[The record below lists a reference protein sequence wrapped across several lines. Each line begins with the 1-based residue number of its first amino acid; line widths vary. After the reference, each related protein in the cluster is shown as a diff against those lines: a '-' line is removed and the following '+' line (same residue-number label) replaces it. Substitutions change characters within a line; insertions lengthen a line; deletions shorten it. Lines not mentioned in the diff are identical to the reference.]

1 MPLGKIDRILLFLVI
16 CLVILGVIFVY
27 SSSYYRAM
35 RQGEDSTYYLTAHL
49 KRVLIAVGFFLLGLV
64 VPYEKIRK
72 LIFPLLVLII
82 LTLFLTIIAGRFQF
96 GAKRSLAI
104 ASIGVQISE
113 FVRIWL
119 VFFLANFFASHPQ
132 TASTRRGLATI
143 LILCFVIIVL
153 VAVQPSI
160 SMAVICV
167 ATLIAMLVYGCAKI
181 KLLLATS
188 TASAFLLAIFIRIFP
203 HAQHRIANFISQP
216 TYQVRQSLIA
226 IGSGGLFGKGP
237 GAGLQK
243 FLFLPG
249 IHNDFI
255 FAHIAEEIG
264 FIGCVVVFLFYWQ
277 IYLRGMSIAGALDD
291 EFARLLVLGLNAS
304 LFIIFLVHVGVSIG
318 LVPPTGIPLPFI
330 SFGGWSL
337 ASNLFAIGIIL
348 QVSRRRI
355 V

>member
-1 MPLGKIDRILLFLVI
+1 MPHGKIDRILLFLVI

-64 VPYEKIRK
+64 VPYAKIRK

-82 LTLFLTIIAGRFQF
+82 LTLFLTVVAGRFQF

-143 LILCFVIIVL
+143 IILCFVIIVL

-203 HAQHRIANFISQP
+203 HAQYRIANFISQP

-255 FAHIAEEIG
+255 FAHIAEEVG

-277 IYLRGMSIAGALDD
+277 IYLRGLSISGALDD

>member
-1 MPLGKIDRILLFLVI
+1 MPHGKIDRILLFLVI

-35 RQGEDSTYYLTAHL
+35 RQGEDSMYYLAAHL
-49 KRVLIAVGFFLLGLV
+49 KRVLIAVVFFLLGLV

-82 LTLFLTIIAGRFQF
+82 LTLFLTILSGRLQF

-104 ASIGVQISE
+104 ASIGVQVSE

-132 TASTRRGLATI
+132 TASTRQGLATI

-167 ATLIAMLVYGCAKI
+167 ATVIAMLVYGCAKI

-188 TASAFLLAIFIRIFP
+188 TASALLMAIFIRVFP
-203 HAQHRIANFISQP
+203 HAQYRIANFISQP

-255 FAHIAEEIG
+255 FAHIAEELG

-277 IYLRGMSIAGALDD
+277 IYLRGLSIAGALED

-304 LFIIFLVHVGVSIG
+304 LFVIFLVHVGVSIG

-337 ASNLFAIGIIL
+337 ASNLFAVGIIL